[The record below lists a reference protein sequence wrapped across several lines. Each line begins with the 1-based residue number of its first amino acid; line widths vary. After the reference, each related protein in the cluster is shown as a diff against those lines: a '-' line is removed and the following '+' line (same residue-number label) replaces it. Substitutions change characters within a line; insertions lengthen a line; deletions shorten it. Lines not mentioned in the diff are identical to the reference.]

1 MIQSHQLPWRKPFV
15 SVYRGAA
22 AQMMGQFVGAYSRRH
37 REEREQHIQFK
48 LGFRPAYRI
57 NIRLKDAR

>member
-1 MIQSHQLPWRKPFV
+1 MIQSHQLPRRPFI

-22 AQMMGQFVGAYSRRH
+22 AQMMGQFVGAYTRRH
-37 REEREQHIQFK
+37 RKDREQHIGFK

-57 NIRLKDAR
+57 NIRLKDVR